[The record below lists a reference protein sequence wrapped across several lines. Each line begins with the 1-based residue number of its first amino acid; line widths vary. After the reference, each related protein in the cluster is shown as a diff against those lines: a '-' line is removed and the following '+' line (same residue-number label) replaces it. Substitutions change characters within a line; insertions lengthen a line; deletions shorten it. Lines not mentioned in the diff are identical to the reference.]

1 MKKSL
6 LVLGVAV
13 AALASCTNEEVVSV
27 PEGRAIGFNSFVNNN
42 TKAVTEVNGTNL
54 TSFYVFGNY
63 GEGTWT
69 PVYTNVEV
77 KGNAVGDDSEW
88 TPTQVAYWQASEKY
102 RFAAY
107 SNGNSSTTATF
118 DAASQKMTFAGY
130 NAVDNQ
136 KDLIVAIPAEL
147 TSNADVTQ
155 NEDVNLSFYHM
166 LSQVKFTFNTTDSK
180 DYTMKIS
187 DVKVESATVQAD
199 GTYTYNASANL
210 INWETNPT
218 TGTYE
223 FGTLN
228 DIAADIA
235 SDGSTNS
242 LALLVI
248 PQGDTKDLNV
258 TFTATFWDAAH
269 SEESPIAKGNFTAP
283 LTYEGQSL
291 AEGTTANTWTPGFKY
306 NYSVTINGST
316 IDPDLEE
323 KVIKFNVDVVDGWDT
338 ATDITTTPSKQS

>member
-6 LVLGVAV
+6 FVLGVAV
-13 AALASCTNEEVVSV
+13 AALASCTNEEVVSM

-77 KGNAVGDDSEW
+77 KGGAVGDDSEW
-88 TPTQVAYWQASEKY
+88 TPTEVAYWEVSEKY

-130 NAVDNQ
+130 KAVDNQ
-136 KDLIVAIPAEL
+136 KDLIVAIPAEV
-147 TSNADVTQ
+147 TSDADATQ
-155 NEDVNLSFYHM
+155 NDDVNLSFYHM

-187 DVKVESATVQAD
+187 DVKVENATVQAD
-199 GTYTYNASANL
+199 GTYTYDAGGNTIDWKGSA
-210 INWETNPT
+210 TS
-218 TGTYE
+218 GTYE

-228 DIAADIA
+228 DIAEDIA
-235 SDGSTNS
+235 PDGSTNS

-248 PQGDTKDLNV
+248 PQENTNTLNV

-269 SEESPIAKGNFTAP
+269 SEESPIAKGNFRAS
-283 LTYEGQSL
+283 LAYEGQSL
-291 AEGTTANTWTPGFKY
+291 ALGTTANTWTPGFKY

-323 KVIKFNVDVVDGWDT
+323 KVIKFNVDAVDGWDD
-338 ATDITTTPSKQS
+338 ATGMLPTPGVVQ